1 MSEPA
6 DIHEQAAAYVLDALD
21 DVERRAFEAHLDR
34 CTICKE
40 ELESLRSAAVSL
52 AYAGSAPAPPHRL
65 RERILESARNE
76 RLAEVIPLRRR
87 LAVPSALTL
96 AAVAAC
102 AAIALGIW
110 ASSLSG
116 RLDHERS
123 ARQADAQALAIMA
136 TPGARRIPLLG
147 AKGSLVVTPDR
158 DAALVVAGLPKSP
171 SGKTYEAW
179 VVRAGQPRP
188 AGIFKGG
195 GPRAIFALTLPVP
208 RGSRVAVS
216 EEPAGGSTTV
226 PSKLLFASQTTA

>member
-34 CTICKE
+34 CTVCKE

-52 AYAGSAPAPPHRL
+52 AYAGPAPAPPPRL
-65 RERILESARNE
+65 RGRILEAARSE
-76 RLAEVIPLRRR
+76 QLAEVIPLRRR
-87 LAVPSALTL
+87 VAVPSALTL
-96 AAVAAC
+96 AAAAAC

-110 ASSLSG
+110 AASLSG

-123 ARQADAQALAIMA
+123 ARQADAQALAIIA

-147 AKGSLVVTPDR
+147 AKGSLVVTPDK
-158 DAALVVAGLPKSP
+158 DAALVVADLANAP

-179 VVRAGQPRP
+179 VVRDRRPVP

-195 GPRAIFALTLPVP
+195 GPRAIFALTRPVP
-208 RGSRVAVS
+208 RGARVAVS
-216 EEPAGGSTTV
+216 LERAGGSKTV
-226 PSKLLFASQTTA
+226 PGQLLFSSRTTA

>member
-1 MSEPA
+1 VSEPA

-34 CTICKE
+34 CTVCKE

-52 AYAGSAPAPPHRL
+52 AYAVPAPAPPPRL
-65 RERILESARNE
+65 RERILEAARSE
-76 RLAEVIPLRRR
+76 QLAEVIPLRRR
-87 LAVPSALTL
+87 VAVPSAIAL
-96 AAVAAC
+96 AAAAAC

-116 RLDHERS
+116 RLDRERS
-123 ARQADAQALAIMA
+123 ARQADAEALAIMA

-147 AKGSLVVTPDR
+147 AKGSLVVAPDQN
-158 DAALVVAGLPKSP
+158 AALVVAGLPNAP

-179 VVRAGQPRP
+179 VVRNRHPLP
-188 AGIFKGG
+188 AGLFKGG
-195 GPRAIFALTLPVP
+195 SPQSIFALTRPVP

-216 EEPAGGSTTV
+216 VERSGGSKIPTQ
-226 PSKLLFASQTTA
+226 LLFASQTTA